1 MESRVRI
8 PLSPMPVIADA
19 YRLARIGAQRETGLA
34 DDTFP
39 DACPYTCVQL
49 ANDTFLPE

>member
-1 MESRVRI
+1 
-8 PLSPMPVIADA
+8 MPVIADA